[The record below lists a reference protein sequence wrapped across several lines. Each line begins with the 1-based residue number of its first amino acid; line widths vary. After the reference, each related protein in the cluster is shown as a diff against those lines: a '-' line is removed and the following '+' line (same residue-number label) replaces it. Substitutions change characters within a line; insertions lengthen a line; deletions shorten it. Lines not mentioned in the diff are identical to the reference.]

1 LQHNSLWI
9 RSRTCAYTILQ
20 TIRALASIKIC
31 TSRSFELLQLA
42 TVRTMWIPVWTRS
55 SIRQVSH
62 SKSRRPDTS
71 LKGPDARASDMKIA
85 CIRST
90 VWTTI
95 PLVWTR
101 EALVWK
107 LRAAEVRPSERQ
119 GITVR
124 MQLKSGKNFNEIFGK
139 PIAQLSVRTPYDYCL
154 DDA

>member
-1 LQHNSLWI
+1 LHPSRRFSSMSRRHSVFDQLWI
-9 RSRTCAYTILQ
+9 FFPKHRYG
-20 TIRALASIKIC
+20 KIA
-31 TSRSFELLQLA
+31 A
-42 TVRTMWIPVWTRS
+42 TVQEMWIPVQTCS
-55 SIRQVSH
+55 SIRQVVH
-62 SKSRRPDTS
+62 SKSRHPDSNPHGPDT
-71 LKGPDARASDMKIA
+71 RATLMEIA